1 MLDFLPH
8 SVDELAYLRVLL
20 NANNYM
26 SSFGSALSEVFG
38 QNWSKQVE
46 VVRFPSLEDID
57 SRHESGRAARAAP
70 VGLVQGFRG
79 GK

>member
-20 NANNYM
+20 NANNHM

-46 VVRFPSLEDID
+46 VVRFPS
-57 SRHESGRAARAAP
+57 SRILILVTSQEGQH
-70 VGLVQGFRG
+70 GLLQ
-79 GK
+79 